1 MENKTNDKNNTED
14 FLGSVFFEDDTVD
27 VFEES
32 RRRLREISV
41 DRFNVCE
48 FKKKMKIL
56 QNLYVLFYSGR
67 ERIYARGLLFIFV
80 NMRICLYL
88 MNLMRL

>member
-1 MENKTNDKNNTED
+1 MGNKTNDKNNIED
-14 FLGSVFFEDDTVD
+14 FLGSVFFEDDAND

-48 FKKKMKIL
+48 FKKK
-56 QNLYVLFYSGR
+56 
-67 ERIYARGLLFIFV
+67 
-80 NMRICLYL
+80 
-88 MNLMRL
+88 